1 MESVRYERHKESEK
15 DQRKEM
21 TRDSIYDIGG
31 EEVQGTQVELE
42 KKEWG

>member
-21 TRDSIYDIGG
+21 TRDSIHDIGG
-31 EEVQGTQVELE
+31 EEGTQVELE
-42 KKEWG
+42 KKEG

>member
-21 TRDSIYDIGG
+21 TRDSRHDIGG
-31 EEVQGTQVELE
+31 DEVQGTQEELE
-42 KKEWG
+42 KKERG

>member
-15 DQRKEM
+15 DQSKEM

-31 EEVQGTQVELE
+31 EEV
-42 KKEWG
+42 

>member
-31 EEVQGTQVELE
+31 EEV
-42 KKEWG
+42 